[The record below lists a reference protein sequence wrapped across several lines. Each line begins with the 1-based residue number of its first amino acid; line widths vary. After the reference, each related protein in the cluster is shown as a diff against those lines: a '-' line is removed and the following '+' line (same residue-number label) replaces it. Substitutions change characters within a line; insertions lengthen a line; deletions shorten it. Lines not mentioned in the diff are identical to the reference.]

1 MNAEQIRICTEEIAS
16 LLGKGAITQVTDY
29 GFISGFFLV
38 PKASGGWRPI
48 INLKALNLFIQHR
61 HFKME
66 GVNTVKYTI
75 RKGDWLAKVDLKD
88 AYFSVAFNPSQR
100 KFFYF
105 KWGEK
110 IFQYVSM
117 FFGLGPAP
125 RVFTKLLK
133 PIIGF
138 LRQQGLRLVV
148 YLDDILIIG
157 HSREETQEAVKQV
170 VGLLESLGFVIQEE
184 KSVREPSQSLEY
196 IGLMIDTISMSF
208 ILPQKKKEKLVEQ
221 CGRAFKSKT
230 ITLRELASI
239 LGILNWVGQ
248 SVNYAPANYRDLQAF
263 YLRQSK
269 LVRGDLS
276 FVVTLPSEAKSNLS
290 WWIKRANFSEGR
302 KITSPPPRPL
312 LFFPTHRY
320 PDGEQ

>member
-1 MNAEQIRICTEEIAS
+1 MPKKNKKSSSTKDQPAASSGQFNKPNNHFNSATRGGYVSISPYSFGGRISRFVDVWRNITGDPWILETVQHGLSLDFISLPTQQRIPHNAVMNAEQIRICTEEIAS

-88 AYFSVAFNPSQR
+88 AYFSVALNPSQR

-184 KSVREPSQSLEY
+184 NSVREPSQSLEY
-196 IGLMIDTISMSF
+196 IGLMIDTI
-208 ILPQKKKEKLVEQ
+208 
-221 CGRAFKSKT
+221 
-230 ITLRELASI
+230 
-239 LGILNWVGQ
+239 
-248 SVNYAPANYRDLQAF
+248 
-263 YLRQSK
+263 
-269 LVRGDLS
+269 
-276 FVVTLPSEAKSNLS
+276 
-290 WWIKRANFSEGR
+290 
-302 KITSPPPRPL
+302 
-312 LFFPTHRY
+312 
-320 PDGEQ
+320 